1 MKSKYKTLEEKE
13 EILDDWEDR
22 IDMKEKVSVM

>member
-22 IDMKEKVSVM
+22 IDMKEKVSVI